1 MEIPLDFLS
10 KIPKLQLNP
19 SAQLMKPNR
28 LDHTLATFTALAL
41 IGAGSFLFARND
53 VKLASFDEMMRN
65 GQQTVD
71 EISSFVPTGPAKVES
86 EPSRTGLVSK

>member
-1 MEIPLDFLS
+1 
-10 KIPKLQLNP
+10 
-19 SAQLMKPNR
+19 MKPNR

-53 VKLASFDEMMRN
+53 VKLASFDQMMQN

-71 EISSFVPTGPAKVES
+71 EIASFVPTPADAKPASSSKPTES
-86 EPSRTGLVSK
+86 GIVSK